1 MGRSTEGELAFVT
14 IEEAAPRLA
23 SGDLSPVKLTKAVL
37 ERVGG
42 AELLGATYIDLLAE
56 SALAEAKGA
65 EAEIAA
71 GNYRGML
78 HGIPVGAKEVFAVTG
93 LVNHA
98 GSRAWSPPAA
108 TEDAEIVRRLRA
120 AGAVLVGTHHLYEF
134 AMGGTAANPHFGT
147 LPNP

>member
-1 MGRSTEGELAFVT
+1 MGQSTDGELAFLT
-14 IEEAAPRLA
+14 IEEAVPRLA
-23 SGDLSPVKLTKAVL
+23 SGDLSPVELTKAVL
-37 ERVGG
+37 ERVGK
-42 AELLGATYIDLLAE
+42 AELLGATYIDVLTE

-78 HGIPVGAKEVFAVTG
+78 HGIPVGVKAVFAVTG

-108 TEDAEIVRRLRA
+108 TEDAEVVRRWRWRPVWPPRPWA
-120 AGAVLVGTHHLYEF
+120 PTPTARSANRRPSAG
-134 AMGGTAANPHFGT
+134 
-147 LPNP
+147 LPG